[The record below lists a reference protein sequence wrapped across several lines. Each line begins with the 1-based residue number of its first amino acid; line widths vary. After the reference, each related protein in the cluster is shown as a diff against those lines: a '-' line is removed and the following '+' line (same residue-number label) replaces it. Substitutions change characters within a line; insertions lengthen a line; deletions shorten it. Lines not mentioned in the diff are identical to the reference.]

1 MKKIR
6 LTSLLAFCLL
16 LLAINSNAQLF
27 DQDFSSSTDFTDYVS
42 ATPDNG
48 QFNAI
53 SSTGAGTVV
62 SINSGT
68 LQYARSGSNA
78 GSFSRTTDFSPVPNT
93 LRYRVDI
100 TVSGNT
106 TAQTSAAVFQIGSGF
121 GTANSAESNA
131 NTYARFGINFSA
143 TTGCFSIRDISNG
156 TSGSEFCGTQS
167 ITWILNNSGSTLNYL
182 APDSTPTSVDDDRA
196 DMYIG
201 NTPILDNV
209 NIQTTTQTMTD
220 LKFAFLLGVGTIQID
235 NLLID
240 PTAPLS
246 SASGTVSGR
255 VKDFKGNGLKFVA
268 VMITG
273 GGLDESLYATTNQFG
288 KYLFEDIPV
297 GADYVL
303 QVFSRRHSFAQ
314 SSRIVSLKDFIEDA
328 DFIGRE
334 R

>member
-6 LTSLLAFCLL
+6 FGCLLAFCILL
-16 LLAINSNAQLF
+16 FNNHSHAQLF
-27 DQDFSSSTDFTDYVS
+27 DQDFSSSTVVADYIS

-53 SSTGAGTVV
+53 GTTGAGMII
-62 SINSGT
+62 SITDGT
-68 LQYARSGSNA
+68 LQYSRTGNA
-78 GSFSRTTDFSPVPNT
+78 GSFSRTTDFSPVPST

-106 TAQTSAAVFQIGSGF
+106 TTQTSAAVFQVGSGF

-143 TTGCFSIRDISNG
+143 STGCFSIRDISNG
-156 TSGSEFCGTQS
+156 TSSSEFCGTQS

-201 NTPILDNV
+201 NTLILDNV

-220 LKFAFLLGVGTIQID
+220 LKFAFTAGEGTIQID

-246 SASGTVSGR
+246 AASGTVAGR
-255 VKDFKGNGLKFVA
+255 VRDAKGNGLKFVT

-273 GGLDESLYATTNQFG
+273 GGLDEPLYATTNQFG

-297 GADYVL
+297 GSDYVL
-303 QVFSRRHSFAQ
+303 QVFSRRHSFEQ

-334 R
+334 RF